1 MTMIAVGQGLR
12 GIANR
17 GMAAVSRA
25 EAIEDRQRMGI
36 EAQKKAAEAQTMGTG
51 AGIGGMVGANKLAA
65 AARTADTAATVGNIA
80 GSSGEVGLQYVSGG
94 IESLGPA
101 GGKVASSLE
110 TLSGATEIGQ
120 AAAETTQAVNA
131 AIAGNTGAAG
141 AAGGATGAAGGAAGA
156 AGGAAGAGAGAAG
169 AGAGAGAGAATGAAA
184 GGASGAMASLATL
197 AAPVAIGLGVA
208 FLLNKLFD

>member
-36 EAQKKAAEAQTMGTG
+36 EAQEKAAEAQTLGTG

-80 GSSGEVGLQYVSGG
+80 GSSGEVGLKYVSGG

-110 TLSGATEIGQ
+110 TLSGATEIGK

-141 AAGGATGAAGGAAGA
+141 GVAGG
-156 AGGAAGAGAGAAG
+156 
-169 AGAGAGAGAATGAAA
+169 
-184 GGASGAMASLATL
+184 
-197 AAPVAIGLGVA
+197 
-208 FLLNKLFD
+208 

>member
-36 EAQKKAAEAQTMGTG
+36 EAQEKAAEAQTLGTG

-80 GSSGEVGLQYVSGG
+80 GSSGEVGLKYVSGG

-110 TLSGATEIGQ
+110 TLSGATEIGK

-141 AAGGATGAAGGAAGA
+141 GVAGGAAGAGAGAGAGA
-156 AGGAAGAGAGAAG
+156 AGGAAGAGAGAG
-169 AGAGAGAGAATGAAA
+169 AAGAAGTGAAA

>member
-36 EAQKKAAEAQTMGTG
+36 EAQEKAAEAQTLGTG

-80 GSSGEVGLQYVSGG
+80 GSSGEVGLKYVSGG

-110 TLSGATEIGQ
+110 TLSGATEIGK

-141 AAGGATGAAGGAAGA
+141 GVAGGAAGAGAGAGA
-156 AGGAAGAGAGAAG
+156 AGGAAGAGAGAG
-169 AGAGAGAGAATGAAA
+169 AAGAAGTGAAA

>member
-36 EAQKKAAEAQTMGTG
+36 EAQEKAAEAQTLGTG

-80 GSSGEVGLQYVSGG
+80 GSSGEVGLKYVSGG

-110 TLSGATEIGQ
+110 TLSGATEIGK

-141 AAGGATGAAGGAAGA
+141 GVAG
-156 AGGAAGAGAGAAG
+156 GAAG
-169 AGAGAGAGAATGAAA
+169 AGAGAGAGAAGAAGTGAAA